1 MIVEIMSKLFSLEG
15 KFAVVTG
22 PSRGLG
28 WAMAQGMADHGAEL
42 VLCGRNEEHLNGRV
56 ETLAGSAEDQ
66 P

>member
-28 WAMAQGMADHGAEL
+28 WAMAQGMADHGADSSFA
-42 VLCGRNEEHLNGRV
+42 
-56 ETLAGSAEDQ
+56 AGGMST
-66 P
+66 